1 MPKKKG
7 KSKKGKGKKGKKS
20 KKETKQSDV
29 PKDPMTPAY
38 IPPPPVPRERLI
50 NLLKQHPVDE
60 KEVHGYKVTDRIL
73 KHLTAAEIRDLI
85 VVFELFDSN
94 ADGYINAKELRR
106 AMRALGFKCSKE
118 DAKDMISDVSVKG
131 KSYITFVEFLEVII
145 DRQDDAR
152 DIYDEILQGFKMFDQ
167 DSTGSITL
175 DNLKKICTDAGMK
188 FAQRDLEEMI
198 EEADINGDGKVDQSE
213 FIRIMLQT
221 NLF

>member
-1 MPKKKG
+1 MPKKKA
-7 KSKKGKGKKGKKS
+7 KSKKGKGKKGKSKS
-20 KKETKQSDV
+20 KETKASDA

-38 IPPPPVPRERLI
+38 IPPPPLPRERLI
-50 NLLKQHPVDE
+50 NLLKQHPVNE
-60 KEVHGYKVTDRIL
+60 KEIHGYKVTERIL
-73 KHLTAAEIRDLI
+73 KHLTSAEIRDLI

-94 ADGYINAKELRR
+94 TDGYINSKELRR
-106 AMRALGFKCSKE
+106 AMRALGFKCSRD
-118 DAKDMISDVSVKG
+118 DAKDMISDVSIKG
-131 KSYITFVEFLEVII
+131 KSQISFVEFLEVII

-167 DSTGSITL
+167 DNSGSITL
-175 DNLKKICTDAGMK
+175 DNLKQICTEAGMK